1 MEMSYFRALIFCT
14 QTSVNPLRQTIL
26 PHRGTAVNKQWIFK
40 KPISSKLRSCGLL
53 LISFSPSFP
62 VEYRGG
68 QTSWEDIFEHSMYWD
83 LKAEGWCVIFM
94 RQLKGLH
101 LILRRAECRRSVAA
115 LRQLK
120 RRICKTRSRAW
131 GEFWAWSLNLHLL
144 TSSCAFC
151 IFPLFSCTIPAEAT
165 THLEIRTN

>member
-14 QTSVNPLRQTIL
+14 QTSVNPLRQTTL
-26 PHRGTAVNKQWIFK
+26 PLRGTAVNKQWIFK
-40 KPISSKLRSCGLL
+40 KPILSKLKLWASAHF
-53 LISFSPSFP
+53 ISHRFP

-101 LILRRAECRRSVAA
+101 LNILRRAECRHSVAE

-120 RRICKTRSRAW
+120 VKL
-131 GEFWAWSLNLHLL
+131 GLNFESDHLTSYIFLHLL
-144 TSSCAFC
+144 H
-151 IFPLFSCTIPAEAT
+151 FP
-165 THLEIRTN
+165 HLLHHPSWSHDPFRSPTKLI